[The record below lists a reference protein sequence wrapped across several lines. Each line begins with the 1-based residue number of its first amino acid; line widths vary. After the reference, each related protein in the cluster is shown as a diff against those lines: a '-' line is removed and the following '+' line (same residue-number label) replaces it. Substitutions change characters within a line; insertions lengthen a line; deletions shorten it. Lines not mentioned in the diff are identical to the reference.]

1 MSNFSNGFPVNELG
15 EIVTTTGSGS
25 RNIIGTLPIGMI
37 PVDNTTGGLKLANV
51 ATLATDA
58 EGNAIGL
65 GGGAPASGVPF
76 GPPTTI
82 FRLRMR
88 CSGGASTVTLIAT
101 KRSGGSE
108 SLTFSLAS
116 GDDVSE
122 SIFASDYSSLVWYS
136 AGAGTVT
143 VEVI

>member
-1 MSNFSNGFPVNELG
+1 MSIHMQINYTIGAVP
-15 EIVTTTGSGS
+15 TGV
-25 RNIIGTLPIGMI
+25 RFLP
-37 PVDNTTGGLKLANV
+37 
-51 ATLATDA
+51 
-58 EGNAIGL
+58 E
-65 GGGAPASGVPF
+65 S
-76 GPPTTI
+76 TI

-136 AGAGTVT
+136 AGSGTVT
-143 VEVI
+143 VEII

>member
-1 MSNFSNGFPVNELG
+1 MASQVDGTVPWLVDD
-15 EIVTTTGSGS
+15 TGSVVGFK
-25 RNIIGTLPIGMI
+25 RNNGTEGYI
-37 PVDNTTGGLKLANV
+37 AQ
-51 ATLATDA
+51 LATDA
-58 EGNAIGL
+58 AGVSVGL
-65 GGGAPASGVPF
+65 SGGSPASGVAF
-76 GPPTTI
+76 GPPATI

-108 SLTFSLAS
+108 SFAFSLAS